1 MDDDERRSAMDV
13 LRGSRIL
20 AYSIGGMT
28 LAAGLVLLFWP
39 DRTILVVARIAGLL
53 IGIVGLSE
61 CFEAITT
68 HRKGSYWGLLLL
80 RGLMNVVAGALL
92 LFWPDI
98 TVTVIVWLLGLDLL
112 LTGGIGLFVS
122 RRIPDDLGRSSVVT
136 RSIVSILFG
145 VAIMAWPD
153 ATISV
158 VAFIIA
164 AQLILFGGLLLFSG
178 YQLTK
183 VSPDDLI

>member
-1 MDDDERRSAMDV
+1 MADDRRSTLEV

-20 AYSIGGMT
+20 AFTVGGIA

-39 DRTILVVARIAGLL
+39 DRTIVVVARLAGLL
-53 IGIVGLSE
+53 IAIVGISDSY
-61 CFEAITT
+61 EAVTT

-80 RGLMNVVAGALL
+80 RGLINIVVGGLL

-98 TVTVIVWLLGLDLL
+98 TVTVLVWLFGVDLM
-112 LTGGIGLFVS
+112 LTGVIGLFVS
-122 RRIPDDLGRSSVVT
+122 RRIPSDLGRSSVVT
-136 RSIVSILFG
+136 RSAISIAFGLVIV
-145 VAIMAWPD
+145 VWPD
-153 ATISV
+153 ATLSV

-164 AQLILFGGLLLFSG
+164 AQLVLLGALLFYSG

-183 VSPDDLI
+183 VSADDLV